1 MDNIVAQIIG
11 FLGLACN
18 GLSFQQKKRKGILS
32 FQICAAAL
40 FVVHYIILGAYTGAV
55 INFLGMLRSI
65 VFINSDKKWAKHP
78 AWLGVFIFVFAVAS
92 IVTWADWYSI
102 LPATAMILTT
112 VSYWL
117 KNETKI
123 RLVTFPSSPCWL
135 IYNILTDSV
144 AGIATEAVVMTSL
157 IIAIVR
163 YDILK
168 NSKK

>member
-1 MDNIVAQIIG
+1 MDNIIAQIIG
-11 FLGLACN
+11 VLGLLCN

-78 AWLGVFIFVFAVAS
+78 VWLGVFVVVFTVAS
-92 IVTWADWYSI
+92 IVTWVDWYSI
-102 LPATAMILTT
+102 LPATAMVLTT
-112 VSYWL
+112 ISYWL

-135 IYNILTDSV
+135 VYNILTGSV
-144 AGIATEAVVMTSL
+144 AGVLTECVVMSSL

-168 NSKK
+168 KVRK